1 MVAKVCA
8 RSQGQP
14 LPGVLS
20 AAMMAMRSVMV
31 LWLLGIPSGP
41 HVLGARLTPPAG
53 DRSSQGAA
61 LAWNGARAASPAP
74 DRGRPRLTA
83 VKHHWAIDEERACG
97 PTQIFGDPAPA
108 PEGARGA

>member
-41 HVLGARLTPPAG
+41 HVLGARLTTPAG

-74 DRGRPRLTA
+74 DRGRPPHR
-83 VKHHWAIDEERACG
+83 DEGIIG
-97 PTQIFGDPAPA
+97 PSMRNG
-108 PEGARGA
+108 RGAQRKSL